1 MIPFV
6 LPGLPLQ
13 PQMLC
18 SNPPRPEDRMS
29 PLYKFVQL
37 ISYPTDNFFFHTAS
51 CLPIKSSGKRLSI
64 TATDILKAGYHIWFL
79 YKHSGHGS

>member
-18 SNPPRPEDRMS
+18 SNPPRAEDWIT
-29 PLYKFVQL
+29 PLYKFIQL

-51 CLPIKSSGKRLSI
+51 CLPKKASGKRLSM
-64 TATDILKAGYHIWFL
+64 TATEIIKVGYH
-79 YKHSGHGS
+79 